1 MACPVTIRIM
11 PIALAI
17 EMKLSFLSFAPEI
30 VLRTV
35 FFFINY
41 QLEDAANVAADSPAI
56 CLKPW
61 DFIGKNV

>member
-1 MACPVTIRIM
+1 
-11 PIALAI
+11 
-17 EMKLSFLSFAPEI
+17 MKLSFLSFAPEM

-35 FFFINY
+35 GFFINY